1 MKFDKATNS
10 IKLSMVFDQMESTGK
25 KCVMRTFQNEKFDIF
40 SKFEI
45 LKDESWYSD
54 QESFD
59 NGKNSEQANKFDLSY
74 LNQNAVLCKIREIL

>member
-45 LKDESWYSD
+45 LKDES
-54 QESFD
+54 
-59 NGKNSEQANKFDLSY
+59 
-74 LNQNAVLCKIREIL
+74 